1 MYTTLLWATDGS
13 AEADLALSEAL
24 ELLAPGGRLV
34 AFHCDQRFMGG
45 RSAGAP
51 VLADEF
57 DRLRHIEE
65 QVEALQATGIDA
77 EIDVETTHHGTP
89 REIAEVADHTG
100 ADAIVCGTRGLGGLF
115 GLLTG
120 SVAAD
125 LLRRATVPVIVVP
138 AKAATTRPAR
148 ARSDSTVPSHR
159 QRTPGFIG

>member
-13 AEADLALSEAL
+13 PEADLALSEAL

-34 AFHCDQRFMGG
+34 AFHCDQRFW
-45 RSAGAP
+45 RDRAAGAP

-57 DRLRHIEE
+57 DRRRHIEE
-65 QVEALQATGIDA
+65 QVEELRAAGIDA
-77 EIDVETTHHGTP
+77 EVDVETAYHGTP
-89 REIAEVADHTG
+89 REIGAVADHAG
-100 ADAIVCGTRGLGGLF
+100 ADAIVCGTHGVGGPF

-138 AKAATTRPAR
+138 ARTARKVTSATIRRR
-148 ARSDSTVPSHR
+148 AEHVATHA
-159 QRTPGFIG
+159 TFIG

>member
-45 RSAGAP
+45 RTAGVP

-57 DRLRHIEE
+57 DRRRHIEA
-65 QVEALQATGIDA
+65 QVKGLQETGIDA
-77 EIDVETTHHGTP
+77 EIEVEITNHGTP
-89 REIAEVADHTG
+89 REIAAVADHVG

-138 AKAATTRPAR
+138 AKAADRVPVAVGER
-148 ARSDSTVPSHR
+148 HRSGH
-159 QRTPGFIG
+159 TPTHGAFIG

>member
-65 QVEALQATGIDA
+65 QVEALRATGIDA
-77 EIDVETTHHGTP
+77 EIDVETTHHGRLGRSPKSLTTP
-89 REIAEVADHTG
+89 VL
-100 ADAIVCGTRGLGGLF
+100 TRSSAAPA
-115 GLLTG
+115 G
-120 SVAAD
+120 SAAC
-125 LLRRATVPVIVVP
+125 
-138 AKAATTRPAR
+138 
-148 ARSDSTVPSHR
+148 S
-159 QRTPGFIG
+159 GC